1 MFWLP
6 DTELVF
12 PHPSLAGSN
21 GLLAVGGD
29 LSRDRLVL
37 AYLNGIFPWFEEDG
51 QFFWYSPDPRCV
63 LFPTEL
69 NVRKSMR
76 SVFNQQK
83 FRYTIDTCFEEVIS
97 ACSEASRNGQ
107 NGSWITPTFIAA
119 YTDLHEQGLAHSME
133 VWEGDTL
140 VGGLY
145 GVALG
150 KVFSGESM
158 FARRNNASK
167 AGFITLTQIL
177 NQAGF
182 WMIDCQQETQHLL
195 SLGARNIAR
204 NDFLDYLD
212 QNQYEKTLRGH
223 WQIQSDGSLGIKN
236 E

>member
-1 MFWLP
+1 MPVYKLDNKTFS
-6 DTELVF
+6 F
-12 PHPSLAGSN
+12 PNPSFAERS
-21 GLLAVGGD
+21 GLLAVGSD
-29 LSRDRLVL
+29 LHPNRLL
-37 AYLNGIFPWFEEDG
+37 TAYSHGIFPWYGSEG
-51 QFFWYSPDPRCV
+51 WYFWYTPDPRFV
-63 LFPTEL
+63 LYPTEL
-69 NVRKSMR
+69 KIHKSMR

-83 FRYTIDTCFEEVIS
+83 FRYTIDTCFKEVIT

-107 NGSWITPTFIAA
+107 NGSWITPAFVAA

-204 NDFLDYLD
+204 NDL
-212 QNQYEKTLRGH
+212 
-223 WQIQSDGSLGIKN
+223 
-236 E
+236 